1 MDIQEIKET
10 PIWTLYQKGRNF
22 HNLTGIYTDTD
33 RNYRMFNGDQ
43 WAGAKLGDVEPI
55 QKNFLKPIVKYKL
68 AVIHD
73 NLYAIVY
80 SSLNFQNQ
88 AFRKTAESICTM
100 LNNYAARIWEQ
111 EQMDYKG
118 REITSDSAING
129 EGILY
134 CDFDAKNMRPI
145 CEVLKKND
153 VYYGNENDSDIQSQ
167 PYILIRKRMPV
178 ANAVKFALEKGL
190 PTGKKQF
197 IISDNDT
204 FDQSGEAAKV
214 EVDDMVTIIY
224 KLYKDNDTVFYSV
237 ATQFVTI
244 AENIDTGMGIY
255 PLAHMNWERKE
266 GSARSDGEIKYLIP
280 NQIEVNKTE
289 MRRVLTVKS
298 QAYPRIVVDES
309 KIANPDAVNTV
320 GGVIKTKG
328 QTVDDVRKVVGSLPP
343 AQMSVDVKL
352 LQDDLIQMSRELA
365 GAGETATGSVD
376 PESASGRAIL
386 AVQQASRAPMT
397 EQREGYK
404 RFVEDVARIWL
415 EYITV
420 YSRDGINLE
429 QTVPD
434 EQTGQ
439 DVVKIVNVPQAALAQ
454 LQASVKIDV
463 TPKSVYDRFAQEQTI
478 ENLLQSGLLTAQR
491 VGELRIYAE
500 LLDDDSVAPKRKI
513 LDAVEKIEA
522 EQRRIA
528 KVNAQAQ
535 AMQQKANMFL
545 SQGPNAQAA
554 QISDMQ
560 KKAQLM
566 KMMKQIMAKKQAAGL
581 PSEQTPE
588 KVR

>member
-1 MDIQEIKET
+1 MDNQEIKET

-88 AFRKTAESICTM
+88 AFRKTAERICTM

-134 CDFDAKNMRPI
+134 CDFDTKNMRPI

-190 PTGKKQF
+190 PASKKQL

-244 AENIDTGMGIY
+244 AEDIDTGMGIY

-266 GSARSDGEIKYLIP
+266 GSARSDGEIKYQIP

-343 AQMSVDVKL
+343 AQMSGDVKL

-397 EQREGYK
+397 EQRESYK
-404 RFVEDVARIWL
+404 RFIEDVARIWL
-415 EYITV
+415 AYITV
-420 YSRDGINLE
+420 HSVNGINLE
-429 QTVPD
+429 ETVPD
-434 EQTGQ
+434 ERTGQ
-439 DVVKIVNVPQAALAQ
+439 DVVRFVNVPQTALEQ

-463 TPKSVYDRFAQEQTI
+463 TPRSVYDRFAQEQTI

-522 EQRRIA
+522 EQRKIA
-528 KVNAQAQ
+528 EVNARAQ

-545 SQGPNAQAA
+545 SQGPNAQAS

-560 KKAQLM
+560 KRARLM
-566 KMMKQIMAKKQAAGL
+566 KLMQQVMAKKQAAGL
-581 PSEQTPE
+581 PSEQAPE
-588 KVR
+588 ETE